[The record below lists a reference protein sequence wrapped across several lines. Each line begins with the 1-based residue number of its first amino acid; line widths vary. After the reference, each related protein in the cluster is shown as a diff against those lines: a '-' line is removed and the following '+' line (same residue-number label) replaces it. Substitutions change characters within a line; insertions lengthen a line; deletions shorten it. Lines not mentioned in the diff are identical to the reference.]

1 MCEII
6 NKFKYYL
13 INLAGNCY
21 KIKKMDVTR
30 DNMENLNKEDTVEML
45 VKANLYLKHH
55 DSWDDWKTYVKQQ
68 EILQLIINME
78 APLQQRRAYAYK
90 VSTNISTREQPL
102 IKTLIFKLQRLNKV
116 KQFYKWASYNGVR
129 YDCFKFQKFPDLH
142 YGLIANEDIIKDDLI
157 LSIPRKLMLTGE
169 HLDCTM
175 FDRLPNMKLVL
186 ALIEESLKPDSF
198 WRPYID
204 ILPNSYNTVLYFTV
218 EEMSELNG
226 SNALPTIL
234 EFCKNVTRTYVE
246 IYYIRRDMPQ
256 FNYDLFRWAVSTVM
270 TRENLIPRSKPLP
283 GEETPST
290 IAALIPFWDMAN
302 HRNGSISSFFN
313 VETQEMESKAQEDF
327 KKGEQ
332 VFIHYGDRSN
342 AELMTHNGFIN
353 AQNPKDSVT
362 IKLGLSTSDALFAKR
377 NQLLQLLNIP
387 KTCELKVLPPPEHI
401 SSELLGFVRVFNMN
415 EEQLDHWITS
425 ERAMDLLHID
435 CALETEL
442 ESKTWQYL
450 QIRLMLLLRAFFTT
464 LEDDENLFEG
474 LKKGE
479 IKPARTYIQMM
490 ILEYRILEKRILTAA
505 LDYAKQRTKA

>member
-1 MCEII
+1 
-6 NKFKYYL
+6 
-13 INLAGNCY
+13 
-21 KIKKMDVTR
+21 
-30 DNMENLNKEDTVEML
+30 MENLNLRDAIVKL
-45 VKANLYLKHH
+45 VKANLYFKLYE
-55 DSWDDWKTYVKQQ
+55 SWDNWHEYVKQQ
-68 EILQLIINME
+68 DILHTIHNIE
-78 APLQQRRAYAYK
+78 TPLQQRRSYANK
-90 VSTNISTREQPL
+90 FTPTVWNVSISEQL
-102 IKTLIFKLQRLNKV
+102 SVKAKLLQHQQRLNKV
-116 KQFYKWASYNGVR
+116 HKFYKWASDNGVH
-129 YDCFKFQKFPDLH
+129 YDGFKIQKFPDLQS
-142 YGLIANEDIIKDDLI
+142 GLVAEQDIIKDKLI
-157 LSIPRKLMLTGE
+157 LSIPRKLMLSE
-169 HLDCTM
+169 DNLECDMLDL
-175 FDRLPNMKLVL
+175 LPKMKLVL
-186 ALIEESLKPDSF
+186 VLIEESLKPDSF
-198 WRPYID
+198 WRPYLD
-204 ILPNSYNTVLYFTV
+204 ILPKSYNTVLYFTV
-218 EEMSELNG
+218 EEMSELKG

-234 EFCKNVTRTYVE
+234 EFCNNVARTYVE
-246 IYYIRRDMPQ
+246 IFYYITMKNKKL
-256 FNYDLFRWAVSTVM
+256 FNYDLLRWAVSTVM